1 MLFLFIAYLL
11 WVNRFAFAQSVAD
24 EHDRLLFQ
32 WQVVD
37 PRARRLHSEVV
48 LVLDVDLAVGHA
60 RHLRVLG
67 VNIRVIFFKST
78 EYNLPCLQADFL
90 SVFST
95 NSSLLERKK
104 NTPCSLLPRLIL

>member
-67 VNIRVIFFKST
+67 VNIRVIFF
-78 EYNLPCLQADFL
+78 NLQNITYRVRRLTSFPCFRRIPHYSKEKKTLLALYFL
-90 SVFST
+90 G
-95 NSSLLERKK
+95 
-104 NTPCSLLPRLIL
+104 